1 MKMHDI
7 ELAELEMKCPA
18 ERRRPIESSDQGTR
32 KISDLNAVKIYRGCD
47 WSGSDARSIDVSGKD
62 LQFVPF
68 CCQCAAEAMDGKD
81 WSPIAHGWQ
90 IARDDMED
98 AHAPPLTVDLDY
110 PPVRAEER
118 RVNRKAAVD
127 AIFSR
132 RLWFYSFRK
141 QAAAAIVQ
149 QISAA
154 VGQQVSSAARRDL
167 AGRTRERR
175 PLDNQPREPDCAAPP
190 DNS

>member
-1 MKMHDI
+1 MHDI
-7 ELAELEMKCPA
+7 EFADLVMKRPA
-18 ERRRPIESSDQGTR
+18 QRRCPIESSDQGTR
-32 KISDLNAVKIYRGCD
+32 EISDLNAIKIYRRSD
-47 WSGSDARSIDVSGKD
+47 WSGSDAWSIDVSGKD

-90 IARDDMED
+90 IARNHMED
-98 AHAPPLTVDLDY
+98 SHAPTLQGSTSTIYRCNRP
-110 PPVRAEER
+110 EER
-118 RVNRKAAVD
+118 RVNRRAAVD

-132 RLWFYSFRK
+132 RLWFYSLRK

-154 VGQQVSSAARRDL
+154 VVQQVPSAARRDL
-167 AGRTRERR
+167 SGRTRKRR
-175 PLDNQPREPDCAAPP
+175 PLDNQPHEPDCAAPTA
-190 DNS
+190 